1 MENKGHLTAQ
11 DIQIQGVLD
20 NFLKLRSTNNNST
33 AKTHLD
39 EDSLTAFVEGNLGRR
54 ESQSIVSHLVNCS
67 FCRHITAE
75 LVKLDYAFA
84 EIEEVRPVK
93 AEAEPSRI
101 SEVLSGLL
109 ARIFGSN
116 EEAVFALEEKKE
128 DSEKAEKTDDTE
140 EN

>member
-20 NFLKLRSTNNNST
+20 SFLKLRAVKDSTT
-33 AKTHLD
+33 ITHLD

-54 ESQSIVSHLVNCS
+54 ESQPIVSHLVDCS

-75 LVKLDYAFA
+75 LIKLDYTFA
-84 EIEEVRPVK
+84 EVEELRPVAAK
-93 AEAEPSRI
+93 TEEPSRI

-109 ARIFGSN
+109 SRIFGSN
-116 EEAVFALEEKKE
+116 EETVFALEEKDETKE
-128 DSEKAEKTDDTE
+128 KVEKTETE
-140 EN
+140 EK

>member
-20 NFLKLRSTNNNST
+20 NFLKLRGKNN
-33 AKTHLD
+33 ALAAAHLD
-39 EDSLTAFVEGNLGRR
+39 EDSLTAFVEGNLGQR
-54 ESQSIVSHLVNCS
+54 ESQPIVSHLVDCS
-67 FCRHITAE
+67 FCRHVTAE
-75 LVKLDYAFA
+75 LIKLDYAFA
-84 EIEEVRPVK
+84 ETEELRPVK

-128 DSEKAEKTDDTE
+128 DSEKAEKTDKTE
-140 EN
+140 EK